1 MKNRI
6 LAYLCAFALLLSA
19 SVCAEGLTVV
29 DMAGRESVFSA
40 PVTRVVALDASDC
53 EILFALGAQEM
64 LVGRGEYCDYPA
76 EALSVPSVQSGYEM
90 NIEQIIALN
99 PQAVILPIMGQ
110 TKEQNAQLEAAGI
123 RAVIS
128 DAQDIEGIYKNIAML
143 GALTDKNAEA
153 EALIAS
159 MKADL
164 ARLSEDA
171 DRFAGKTVYFEVS
184 PLQYGLWTAGKG
196 TFMNEAAELLG
207 LTNCFG
213 DVDGWAAVSEEQVLA
228 RNPDYIVTISPSY
241 GVGLTPV
248 EEIIT
253 RPGWNGVTAVKNAA
267 ILNLPNDE
275 LSRPAPRLVDGVR
288 LLRDFVAGE

>member
-228 RNPDYIVTISPSY
+228 RNPDYIVTISPYY

-248 EEIIT
+248 EEIMT

>member
-213 DVDGWAAVSEEQVLA
+213 DVDGWAAISEEQVLA
-228 RNPDYIVTISPSY
+228 RNPDYIVTISMYFGEGP
-241 GVGLTPV
+241 TPT
-248 EEIIT
+248 EEILA
-253 RPGWNGVTAVKNAA
+253 RPGWDSVTAVKNSA
-267 ILNLPNDE
+267 ILNLQNDE
-275 LSRPAPRLVDGVR
+275 LSRPAPRIVDGVK
-288 LLRDFVAGE
+288 LLHDFLMEN

>member
-164 ARLSEDA
+164 ARLSENA

-213 DVDGWAAVSEEQVLA
+213 NVDGWAAVSEEQVLA
-228 RNPDYIVTISPSY
+228 RNPDYIVTISPYY

-248 EEIIT
+248 EEIMA

>member
-228 RNPDYIVTISPSY
+228 RNPDYIVTISPYY

-248 EEIIT
+248 EEIMA